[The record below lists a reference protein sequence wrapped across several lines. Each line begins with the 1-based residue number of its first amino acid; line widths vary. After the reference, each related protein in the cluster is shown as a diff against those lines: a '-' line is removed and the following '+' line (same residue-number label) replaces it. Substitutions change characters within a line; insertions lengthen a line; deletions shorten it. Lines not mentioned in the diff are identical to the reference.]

1 MLLRLLSHIKIL
13 KLTKEPDR
21 FPDTLKNTQKKA
33 TPGYKKG
40 SKRQCSNY
48 RLISLLSNI
57 D

>member
-13 KLTKEPDR
+13 KLTKEADR
-21 FPDTLKNTQKKA
+21 FPDTLKNSQKKA